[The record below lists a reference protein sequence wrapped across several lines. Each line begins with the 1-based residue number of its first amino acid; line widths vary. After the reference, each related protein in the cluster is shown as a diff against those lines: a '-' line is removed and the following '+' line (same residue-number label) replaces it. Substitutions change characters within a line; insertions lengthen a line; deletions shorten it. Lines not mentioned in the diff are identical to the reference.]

1 MNYTTFE
8 NTLEQVQL
16 PLEIDAMSVYRALEQ
31 GEDGRH
37 KRGVRYSMALI
48 LTLILLAKVA
58 GMTTP
63 AAIAHWVRGLSK
75 LVEPGAADHAAEL
88 SLCGDVQ

>member
-1 MNYTTFE
+1 MNYSTFE
-8 NTLEQVQL
+8 NTLEQVDL
-16 PLEIDAMSVYRALEQ
+16 PLDIDAMSVYRALEQ
-31 GEDGRH
+31 VEDGRH

-63 AAIAHWVRGLSK
+63 AAIAHWVRGLSE
-75 LVEPGAADHAAEL
+75 LAEPGVAADAAEL
-88 SLCGDVQ
+88 SVCGDVQ